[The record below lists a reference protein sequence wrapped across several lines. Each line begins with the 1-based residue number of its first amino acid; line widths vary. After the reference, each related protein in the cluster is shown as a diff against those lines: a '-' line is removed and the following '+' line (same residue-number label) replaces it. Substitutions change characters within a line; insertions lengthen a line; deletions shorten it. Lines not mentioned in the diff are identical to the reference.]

1 MSETGL
7 FAHVIGEEYSP
18 GQIEEIRKQVAARGT
33 HEIRAVAHGL
43 FAASGSQL
51 PDSITGYQN
60 VWVRDNIMVANSF
73 RERGMLGPAI
83 SCMKGLTEF
92 FEKQQLRFKEIIDD
106 PARVLK
112 EDANR
117 RPHIRF
123 TAQSLWELP
132 EKWPHAQNDALGQ
145 ALWFRFLL
153 ANTGDLPITPEA
165 WAIYSLFPEYF
176 EAIEYWQDRDSGAW
190 EEGRKVNN
198 SSVGAVVAGL
208 EELLKFADSGEL
220 HAAGTV
226 KPSEVNI
233 SKWRKLAEKGRSRLD
248 ATLPFEAPPERMVDS
263 ALLFL
268 IHPLRVLGSRPMQDA
283 VLNLIQARLKGD
295 IGIKRYAGD
304 SYFCQDFDEWFAPG
318 QMSTDFSD
326 RLEFRDAFLQPNCE
340 AQWCIFD
347 PVLSIIYG
355 ERYLQDPADVES
367 YRRQVHYFNRSLRQ
381 VTAEGHC
388 PELYFLKQG
397 RYVANAHTPLAWTQG
412 NQALA
417 LSILEKSVTKAF
429 GQKDQR

>member
-1 MSETGL
+1 MQKTGL
-7 FAHVIGEEYSP
+7 FTHLIADEYTP
-18 GQIEEIRKQVAARGT
+18 EQIEEIKKQIVASGS

-73 RERGMLGPAI
+73 RERGMLVPAI
-83 SCMKGLTEF
+83 NCMNGLTKF
-92 FEKQQLRFKEIIDD
+92 FEKQQRRFKEIIDD
-106 PARVLK
+106 PVRVLK

-153 ANTGDLPITPEA
+153 ANTGELPITPEA
-165 WAIYSLFPEYF
+165 WAIYALFPDYF
-176 EAIEYWQDRDSGAW
+176 EAIEYWQDKDSGAW
-190 EEGRKVNN
+190 EEGRKINN
-198 SSVGAVVAGL
+198 SSVGAVLAGL
-208 EELLKFADSGEL
+208 EELLKFANSFDEKNG
-220 HAAGTV
+220 AKAV
-226 KPSEVNI
+226 RPSEVEI
-233 SKWRKLAEKGRSRLD
+233 SKWKKLIEKGRARLD
-248 ATLPFEAPPERMVDS
+248 ATLPFEAPAERMVDS

-268 IHPLRVLGSRPMQDA
+268 IHPLGVLGSRPMQDA
-283 VLNLIQARLKGD
+283 VLNLVQARLKGD

-304 SYFCQDFDEWFAPG
+304 SYFCQDFDEWLAPG

-326 RLEFRDAFLQPNCE
+326 RLDFRDAFLQPNCE

-355 ERYLQDPADVES
+355 ERYLENPADEQS
-367 YRRQVHYFNRSLRQ
+367 YKKQIHYFNRSLRQ
-381 VTAEGHC
+381 VTTEGHC

-417 LSILEKSVTKAF
+417 LSILEKSVRKDF
-429 GQKDQR
+429 GKKV